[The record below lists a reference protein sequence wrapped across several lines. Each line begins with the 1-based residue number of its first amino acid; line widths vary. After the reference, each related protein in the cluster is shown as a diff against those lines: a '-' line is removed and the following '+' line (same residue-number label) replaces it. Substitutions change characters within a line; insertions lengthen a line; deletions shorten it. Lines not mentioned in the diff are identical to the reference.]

1 MELEDVLDPEQLALL
16 TLVSLH
22 TLEVPGK
29 DVEGELAE
37 CKACECDTGG

>member
-22 TLEVPGK
+22 TLEVPDK
-29 DVEGELAE
+29 MSKESQRSA
-37 CKACECDTGG
+37 KACECDTGG